1 LITTIPFRVESPTAK
16 QTGQILGVFEI
27 TQDISG
33 DYQDILWDQYLL
45 VLISGTLILL
55 LFVVLLFIVKRGETI
70 IEKRAEERKKLVE
83 KLHQSERMAS
93 LGAMIASVSHEIK
106 NPLGIIRSTSDLLEK
121 KIRQYDPENQ
131 LASVIGEESVRLNR
145 IVTEFLDFARP
156 QVVQYQAVDL
166 EKLLEKILQFLEPEI
181 QKQGVTATQSFSP
194 SARPLSADPDLLY
207 RAFLNI
213 FLNALQA
220 MPEGGTLSLTVRH
233 HPQEVEVEISDTG
246 SGLSPEA
253 LEKAFDP
260 FFTTKEKGSGLGLA
274 IVKNTI
280 EAHQGRIRLENGAHG
295 GVAVRIVLPRVTTG

>member
-1 LITTIPFRVESPTAK
+1 
-16 QTGQILGVFEI
+16 
-27 TQDISG
+27 
-33 DYQDILWDQYLL
+33 
-45 VLISGTLILL
+45 
-55 LFVVLLFIVKRGETI
+55 
-70 IEKRAEERKKLVE
+70 
-83 KLHQSERMAS
+83 
-93 LGAMIASVSHEIK
+93 MIASVSHEIK

-156 QVVQYQAVDL
+156 QVVQYQPVEL
-166 EKLLEKILQFLEPEI
+166 EKLLEKNLQFLEPEI
-181 QKQGVTATQSFSP
+181 RRKGVLVTRIFP
-194 SARPLSADPDLLY
+194 SSGETLSADPDLLY

-220 MPEGGTLSLTVRH
+220 MPEGGTLSLAVRH

-246 SGLSPEA
+246 SGLTPEA
-253 LEKAFDP
+253 MEKAFDP

-274 IVKNTI
+274 IVRNTI

-295 GVAVRIVLPRVTTG
+295 GVAVRIVFPRVTTA